1 MKSSV
6 PRQGSANWSAVLVYS
21 GHYFNQTLLSK
32 DLSQN
37 VIQTKHTMTHTSNI
51 QQKTLELLSSINFK
65 TKCWHEKNNCCGSL
79 HDKYKLHRTKIGI
92 SAALQKLL
100 RNRNL
105 NINRSLWNPRN
116 NFTGTK
122 NLPTI
127 HLQTHRCKDPNLS
140 NCYKQKKNHPILLK
154 ESKL

>member
-1 MKSSV
+1 MQLLW
-6 PRQGSANWSAVLVYS
+6 RQVHEVICTKTRKCKLICSISLFRALLQSNTTQQRFVIECNWYQA
-21 GHYFNQTLLSK
+21 HYNTSIK
-32 DLSQN
+32 YT
-37 VIQTKHTMTHTSNI
+37 TK
-51 QQKTLELLSSINFK
+51 LLSSINFK

-105 NINRSLWNPRN
+105 NINRSLWKPRN

-122 NLPTI
+122 KSTYHSSANT
-127 HLQTHRCKDPNLS
+127 QMQGS
-140 NCYKQKKNHPILLK
+140 
-154 ESKL
+154 